1 MIFSDEVLDKK
12 ERTQGEIVLVGG
24 LCPDKRHVSV
34 GTSCVTAAPN
44 LSYLRTFIGN
54 DCHQVLLHRASSEA
68 PSLHL
73 WSQRHEVILGTW
85 GGPKLLPH
93 CPSPSWARQHGSW
106 VLLSYQEIW
115 QQQCA
120 HSEKLGFVFC
130 LVGRY
135 GEDRIKRLLQK
146 RTVPQKRLQYTC
158 LFKWH
163 RQVEQWWVWRAY
175 GKRSE
180 FWRKGVPRILLLF
193 QMSPLIP

>member
-73 WSQRHEVILGTW
+73 WSQRHEVVLGTW
-85 GGPKLLPH
+85 GGPKLLPLTAI
-93 CPSPSWARQHGSW
+93 PLLEQGSMVVGFYFLTKKSDSSS
-106 VLLSYQEIW
+106 VLTVKSLAFILFSRSLWRRPYQK
-115 QQQCA
+115 A
-120 HSEKLGFVFC
+120 SAEKDSSSKEAAIYMF
-130 LVGRY
+130 
-135 GEDRIKRLLQK
+135 I
-146 RTVPQKRLQYTC
+146 
-158 LFKWH
+158 
-163 RQVEQWWVWRAY
+163 
-175 GKRSE
+175 
-180 FWRKGVPRILLLF
+180 
-193 QMSPLIP
+193 